1 MFKHFVQVLMES
13 TNGGRPGGPGGVT
26 NGTNG
31 ESHAANGVEN
41 GRVMAQVGE
50 SRDPFMPMMAY
61 CTVFSNIRGARPRG
75 GGGG

>member
-1 MFKHFVQVLMES
+1 MES

-31 ESHAANGVEN
+31 ESHAANGMEN

-50 SRDPFMPMMAY
+50 NLSFQRWLYSLTYTPPPHPPPPPPPFR
-61 CTVFSNIRGARPRG
+61 S
-75 GGGG
+75 